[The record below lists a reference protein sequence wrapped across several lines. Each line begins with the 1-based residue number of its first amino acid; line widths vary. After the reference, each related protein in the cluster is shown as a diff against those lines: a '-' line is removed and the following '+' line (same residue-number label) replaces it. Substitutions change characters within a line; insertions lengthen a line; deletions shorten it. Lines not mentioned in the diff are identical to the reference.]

1 MSYRFAPTLSYTFV
15 CDRESGCDI
24 DDKAYMEYKHR
35 IKRTNRVSVYE
46 EFCVEMDLFSDNQP
60 YPDWVFDFR
69 EEHLSK
75 ISSKL
80 INFCRKLKAANVEF
94 KILYPMQIFGKWKF
108 ADVYIPK
115 HKVVVIV
122 TTYPHSAAWLT
133 ERARFFQDRC
143 RVYELDGY
151 ESEGMINEIID
162 KLK

>member
-1 MSYRFAPTLSYTFV
+1 M
-15 CDRESGCDI
+15 
-24 DDKAYMEYKHR
+24 
-35 IKRTNRVSVYE
+35 
-46 EFCVEMDLFSDNQP
+46 EMDLFSDTQP

-69 EEHLSK
+69 EQHLSK

-80 INFCRKLKAANVEF
+80 IKFCRKLKAANVEF

>member
-1 MSYRFAPTLSYTFV
+1 MAT
-15 CDRESGCDI
+15 
-24 DDKAYMEYKHR
+24 KYKHNKS
-35 IKRTNRVSVYE
+35 KRGVSIYE
-46 EFCVEMDLFSDNQP
+46 EFCQEMDLFSDNQP

-69 EEHLSK
+69 ENLLTKINSK
-75 ISSKL
+75 TLK
-80 INFCRKLKAANVEF
+80 FCRKLKAVNVEF

-115 HKVVVIV
+115 RKTVVMV

-143 RVYELDGY
+143 KVYELDGY
-151 ESEGMINEIID
+151 ESEDMINEIID

>member
-1 MSYRFAPTLSYTFV
+1 M
-15 CDRESGCDI
+15 
-24 DDKAYMEYKHR
+24 KYKQTKN
-35 IKRTNRVSVYE
+35 KRRVSIYE

-69 EEHLSK
+69 EQHLSK
-75 ISSKL
+75 VYSKL
-80 INFCRKLKAANVEF
+80 IKFCRKLKVANVEF

-115 HKVVVIV
+115 HKTVVVA

-143 RVYELDGY
+143 KVYELDGY
-151 ESEGMINEIID
+151 ESEEMINGLID
-162 KLK
+162 KLS

>member
-1 MSYRFAPTLSYTFV
+1 
-15 CDRESGCDI
+15 
-24 DDKAYMEYKHR
+24 
-35 IKRTNRVSVYE
+35 
-46 EFCVEMDLFSDNQP
+46 MDLFSDNQP

-69 EEHLSK
+69 ENLLTKINSK
-75 ISSKL
+75 TLK
-80 INFCRKLKAANVEF
+80 FCRKLKAVNVEF

-115 HKVVVIV
+115 RKTVVMV

-143 RVYELDGY
+143 KVYELDGY
-151 ESEGMINEIID
+151 ESEDMINEIID

>member
-1 MSYRFAPTLSYTFV
+1 M
-15 CDRESGCDI
+15 
-24 DDKAYMEYKHR
+24 KYKQTKN
-35 IKRTNRVSVYE
+35 KRRVSIYE

-69 EEHLSK
+69 EQHLSK

-80 INFCRKLKAANVEF
+80 INFCRKLKSAKVEF

-115 HKVVVIV
+115 QKVVVII

-143 RVYELDGY
+143 SVYELDGY
-151 ESEGMINEIID
+151 ESECMINEIIN